1 MNETWNS
8 QQNAECRMPL
18 QAWELL
24 SLEQHTADCS
34 LGASTCRGIDEM
46 KLTIELAA
54 WAVPWRAPLSILPFH
69 RGPLVL
75 PSCLTTRLSN
85 NRTACTSP
93 SLEGPKDLCMARPS
107 ICHLMPIVV
116 ARSTTKH
123 LGFNVA
129 TNVCTLA

>member
-93 SLEGPKDLCMARPS
+93 TLEGPVHGTPK
-107 ICHLMPIVV
+107 HMPPNANSGCPVHHK
-116 ARSTTKH
+116 ASRF